1 MASKTFAIGLVRV
14 TPPLVLALDV
24 GSTASRGSLF
34 DATARPIRPRSKTLH
49 AFTTAADGTSIID
62 PDQVVDE
69 VTGLITEL
77 VDLAGDLPIAGVAL
91 DTFASSLVGVDAS
104 GAAITPCFNY
114 NDNRCADEV
123 AGLRSRRAPGAAST
137 PATCRPG
144 CAGWPATYRSNGR
157 RSPGGCRSE
166 STCNC
171 DFSATPPQ
179 APRRPPGQDC

>member
-14 TPPLVLALDV
+14 TPPLVLALDI

-123 AGLRSRRAPGAAST
+123 AGLRAEVDEDEIQART
-137 PATCRPG
+137 
-144 CAGWPATYRSNGR
+144 
-157 RSPGGCRSE
+157 GCRFHASYLPARLRWLAR
-166 STCNC
+166 
-171 DFSATPPQ
+171 DFPQ
-179 APRRPPGQDC
+179 QWQAVARWMSLGAPRRPPGQDC